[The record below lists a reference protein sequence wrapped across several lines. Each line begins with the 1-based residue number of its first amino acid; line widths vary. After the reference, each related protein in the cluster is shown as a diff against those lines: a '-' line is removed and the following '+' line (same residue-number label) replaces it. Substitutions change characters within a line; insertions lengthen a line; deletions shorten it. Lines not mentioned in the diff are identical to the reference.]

1 MKTVPYMYFNGNAV
15 DALKFYEKVFQTK
28 QPEVMLFNEMPGA
41 DPASPYGEKILHAEI
56 VIGND
61 VYYVSDVVGNEEV
74 TMGNNLQINLN
85 CDSEEELRKIFAGL
99 GDGAT
104 ITMPLENT
112 FWDALFAGLT
122 DKFGISWTLN
132 FQKNTNR

>member
-1 MKTVPYMYFNGNAV
+1 MKTVPYLYFNGNAV

-28 QPEVMLFNEMPGA
+28 QPEVMLFKEMPGA
-41 DPASPYGEKILHAEI
+41 DPDSPFGDKILHAEI
-56 VIGND
+56 EIGPD
-61 VYYVSDVVGNEEV
+61 VYYISDVVGEEQV
-74 TMGNNLQINLN
+74 TVGNNLQINLN
-85 CDSEEELRKIFAGL
+85 CNSEEELRNIFAGL
-99 GDGAT
+99 SDGAT

-132 FQKNTNR
+132 FQINSNS